1 MGGRAAAGPIP
12 AAVRLPGGLVLRGHE
27 WPADGPA
34 VVFVHDFGDDL
45 DAWGP
50 LTARLARLGFRVISL
65 ELRGH
70 GLSGGEP
77 APAALRGD
85 LAAALGQVCASFGPV
100 GLAAYGSVTEALLF
114 LDRRCGAPVQ
124 VMISPLPPA
133 SDAEKIDWRATRPAM
148 RLVLR
153 GALHEES
160 ARWAGFIYPRM
171 KGQRME
177 VTGAAGLSG
186 PPLLAGEPHLFEHMV
201 MFLRRYLT
209 GYHLAWIA
217 GRAEQI
223 EAARAERL
231 AAERS
236 RNEPGEVPP
245 EKEVS

>member
-1 MGGRAAAGPIP
+1 MGGPAAAPNPVP
-12 AAVRLPGGLVLRGHE
+12 AAVRLPDGLVLRGHE
-27 WPADGPA
+27 WPVDGPA
-34 VVFVHDFGDDL
+34 VVFLHDFGDDL

-50 LTARLARLGFRVISL
+50 LTARLAGLGFRVISL

-77 APAALRGD
+77 DPAALRED
-85 LAAALGQVCASFGPV
+85 LTAALGQVCASFGPV
-100 GLAAYGSVTEALLF
+100 GLAAYGAVTEALLF
-114 LDRRCGAPVQ
+114 LDSRCGAPVQ
-124 VMISPLPPA
+124 VMISPRPLAP
-133 SDAEKIDWRATRPAM
+133 EKIDWRTTRPAE

-160 ARWAGFIYPRM
+160 ARQAGFIYPRM
-171 KGQRME
+171 KGRRME
-177 VTGAAGLSG
+177 VTGAADLSG
-186 PPLLAGEPHLFEHMV
+186 PPLLAGQPQLFEHMA

-236 RNEPGEVPP
+236 RTEPGAEPP
-245 EKEVS
+245 EKEA

>member
-12 AAVRLPGGLVLRGHE
+12 AAVRLPDGLVLRGHE

-34 VVFVHDFGDDL
+34 VMFVHDFGDDL

-50 LTARLARLGFRVISL
+50 LTARLAGLGFRVISL

-70 GLSGGEP
+70 GLSSGDPEP
-77 APAALRGD
+77 AAIRKD

-114 LDRRCGAPVQ
+114 LDSRCGAPVQ
-124 VMISPLPPA
+124 VMISPLPA
-133 SDAEKIDWRATRPAM
+133 AHEKIDWRASRPAM

-177 VTGAAGLSG
+177 VTGAADLSG
-186 PPLLAGEPHLFEHMV
+186 PPLLAAEPHLFEHMV

-217 GRAEQI
+217 GHAEQI

-236 RNEPGEVPP
+236 RNEPGEPP
-245 EKEVS
+245 EKEVP